1 MKNVLTF
8 SLVTPER
15 VLYRTEA
22 AAVTLP
28 TSTGEITV
36 LPGHEPL
43 VATLADGVAVLR
55 HPDGREED
63 IAVSG
68 GVIRIMQDGQV
79 TVMAEMA
86 ERGADLDVDA
96 IEKAKQEAERVLS
109 QTDRASE
116 EQFADVAAV
125 LQRELAK
132 YRAAVKHRS
141 RHGRVAGK
149 APETGG

>member
-1 MKNVLTF
+1 MTQLLTF

-15 VLYRTEA
+15 TLYHTEA
-22 AAVTLP
+22 AAITLP
-28 TSTGEITV
+28 TSNGEITI

-43 VATLADGVAVLR
+43 VATLTDGVATLR

-63 IAVSG
+63 IAVAG
-68 GVIRIMQDGQV
+68 GTIRIMEDGRV

-86 ERGADLDVDA
+86 ERGADLDLDA
-96 IEKAKQEAERVLS
+96 IEKAKKMAEDILT

-116 EQFADVAAV
+116 EQFAQTAAM
-125 LQRELAK
+125 LNRELAK

-141 RHGRVAGK
+141 RHGHITHT
-149 APETGG
+149 PETGS

>member
-1 MKNVLTF
+1 MTHLLTF

-15 VLYRTEA
+15 TLYHTEA

-28 TSTGEITV
+28 TSTGEITI

-43 VATLADGVAVLR
+43 VATLTDGVAVLR
-55 HPDGREED
+55 HPDGTEED
-63 IAVSG
+63 IAVAG
-68 GVIRIMQDGQV
+68 GIIRVMQDGRV

-86 ERGADLDVDA
+86 ERGADLDLDA
-96 IEKAKQEAERVLS
+96 IEKAKQKAEQILA

-116 EQFADVAAV
+116 EQFADVAAS

-141 RHGRVAGK
+141 RHGHAGK
-149 APETGG
+149 APENS